1 MFLVIN
7 HKTTGIQ
14 QEMSHL
20 WSTKENTA
28 LLSNV
33 GGRPKFPL
41 VWDRVC
47 DSHFAV
53 WSDWYHTRN
62 RVSSWTLG
70 LWLWNLAGRP
80 DQASFS
86 YVSKCLRLLNCL
98 SPNFRNLLDSSLPP
112 KSHPSAS
119 PGIFLASKYARYA
132 KPHMFLHLH
141 CYHPSPCI
149 ISGSISSTDG

>member
-1 MFLVIN
+1 MFLIIN

-53 WSDWYHTRN
+53 WSDWYLVATGFPPGHWVCDYGTWQVDLIRPVFHISAN
-62 RVSSWTLG
+62 VSVYLT
-70 LWLWNLAGRP
+70 A
-80 DQASFS
+80 QAQTSGIFLILLS
-86 YVSKCLRLLNCL
+86 LLNPIL
-98 SPNFRNLLDSSLPP
+98 QQVL
-112 KSHPSAS
+112 AS
-119 PGIFLASKYARYA
+119 LASKYARYA
-132 KPHMFLHLH
+132 KLHMFLHLH

-149 ISGSISSTDG
+149 ISGSISPTEG